1 MGGAAILN
9 ALDIKTDIVIE
20 KVVLLAPA
28 GGVGIE
34 SKSIKKL
41 IIVSKNEGFFTRV
54 KVIYNAS
61 SQPKELKVYPGSFHA
76 QHMFKA
82 EYSDELTILII
93 SFLNTSQ

>member
-1 MGGAAILN
+1 MGGADILN
-9 ALDIKTDIVIE
+9 ALNIKTDLAIE

-41 IIVSKNEGFFTRV
+41 IVVSKNERLFTRV
-54 KVIYNAS
+54 KVIYHAS

-76 QHMFKA
+76 QHMFKS
-82 EYSDELTILII
+82 EYSHELIKVII
-93 SFLNTSQ
+93 SFLNTSE